1 LPTSKYLPE
10 AEAPFGCFA
19 VRRKTMIRQSTP
31 GAVVARIGQ
40 TGAKYADKL
49 GSLFSAT
56 LQRLYAAHVEK
67 AQMRFAPTPILS
79 GRLPKR
85 RHFIGL

>member
-1 LPTSKYLPE
+1 
-10 AEAPFGCFA
+10 
-19 VRRKTMIRQSTP
+19 MITQSML

-56 LQRLYAAHVEK
+56 LQRLYAAHVER

-79 GRLPKR
+79 GRLPR
-85 RHFIGL
+85 SRHFIGS